1 MLNIV
6 TGVSRNWIILNNKP
20 IIDAIESIN
29 ENGIARNI
37 QTFDF
42 STLYTNLEH
51 KDIKEALIFTIK
63 LAFRNRK
70 SKSESKYISV
80 YDKSSNWVSSHRDS
94 TFAFDE
100 SKLIKCIEFLLDNC
114 YFEAGNSIYKQI
126 IGVPIGINPG
136 PYMANFTLWYFENRF
151 LKSKYHIVKKLSRT
165 FRLIDDITTLNSEG
179 CLAEY

>member
-1 MLNIV
+1 MNPCPKFHKPVLKFRYVISYSKCSIIPLALKVSLGLKAVYSEICRYTKMLNIV

-80 YDKSSNWVSSHRDS
+80 YD
-94 TFAFDE
+94 
-100 SKLIKCIEFLLDNC
+100 
-114 YFEAGNSIYKQI
+114 
-126 IGVPIGINPG
+126 
-136 PYMANFTLWYFENRF
+136 
-151 LKSKYHIVKKLSRT
+151 
-165 FRLIDDITTLNSEG
+165 
-179 CLAEY
+179 